1 MIPAAATAAALLT
14 WPPAPTMYT
23 TGSPPP
29 SRATYRPAV
38 AASARARASVAG
50 NLLSPGRRMTGWA
63 RSNHSPLATDS
74 PATTP
79 AATTAPATTAAA
91 TRRTTAAGRPSRP
104 RLKID
109 AIHPR
114 PLATPTTA
122 AAPSKGMARA
132 KAMSR
137 CAGTVMRAIRKAQ
150 YPPTAVIP
158 HATSRASPRRRRARG
173 GMATAT
179 APAAASGPATPNRYA
194 SRVLASFCRKLPR
207 FVSEV
212 SGEPGARPTRRL
224 APTATPARTPAPRR
238 AEGVRTARIP
248 RRMASTDSGTRRTA
262 TPSRTA
268 TNSAVNCQWTR
279 PAPASRTPVA
289 TTPRR
294 PSAARSA
301 HVAAATSTPETRR
314 LSPYPTAISAT
325 FTDPPPATRYTGN
338 DHRGSSR
345 ADVISAPAARPMIT
359 PVTAGTTKANRNGEA
374 PRNECTMLAT
384 TGNPGRSALTVVAA
398 GTPTMAWSPDAWAR
412 LLRQM
417 YFRVSLATGVANP
430 RSGYSER
437 NCQATTAAA
446 ATAPS
451 TTSNPAHDHSG
462 HRPAGRGPAS
472 PEAVVARSATEPP

>member
-63 RSNHSPLATDS
+63 RSDHSRVATDS

-79 AATTAPATTAAA
+79 AATTAPPTTAAA

-122 AAPSKGMARA
+122 AAPSRGMARA
-132 KAMSR
+132 KAISR

-212 SGEPGARPTRRL
+212 SGEPGARPTRRP

-238 AEGVRTARIP
+238 AEGVRTARI
-248 RRMASTDSGTRRTA
+248 
-262 TPSRTA
+262 
-268 TNSAVNCQWTR
+268 
-279 PAPASRTPVA
+279 
-289 TTPRR
+289 PRR

-325 FTDPPPATRYTGN
+325 FTDPPTATRYTGN

-359 PVTAGTTKANRNGEA
+359 AVTAGTTKANRNGEA